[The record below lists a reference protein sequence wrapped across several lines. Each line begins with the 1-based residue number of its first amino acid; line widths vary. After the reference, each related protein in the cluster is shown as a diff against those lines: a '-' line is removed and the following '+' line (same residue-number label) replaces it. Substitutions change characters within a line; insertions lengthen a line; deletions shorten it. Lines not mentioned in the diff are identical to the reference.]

1 MNYMIFEYFLHPVS
15 SCQVDSRGVDCG
27 QKIDFSFKA
36 KGLISCFGLR
46 FRARSPR
53 SHKAT

>member
-36 KGLISCFGLR
+36 KGLISFFGLR
-46 FRARSPR
+46 FRARSLR